1 MCWRT
6 DDRQADE
13 SDFFLNVGLSA
24 KEKMKLFRL
33 LVSSFFS
40 AFLHKTVDCSLSQPS
55 NQSLETI
62 TWHSRCVNLWIC
74 PHVEVVMV
82 HI

>member
-40 AFLHKTVDCSLSQPS
+40 AFLHKTVDCSLSPF
-55 NQSLETI
+55 
-62 TWHSRCVNLWIC
+62 
-74 PHVEVVMV
+74 P
-82 HI
+82 